1 MTFARYVFALAAVWG
16 IAVLTPFYW
25 LIDITG
31 RRYTT
36 PTEYPHFF
44 YGFFGVALVWQ
55 CAFLLIATNPA
66 RYRPFML
73 VAAAEK
79 LAYIVTLAVL
89 HSQNRITA
97 VDTQAAWPDG
107 LLGVLFVIAFL
118 RTGRARLDGKLAA
131 RAPQF

>member
-31 RRYTT
+31 RRYNT
-36 PTEYPHFF
+36 PTQHPHFF

-66 RYRPFML
+66 RYRPFTL
-73 VAAAEK
+73 IAAAEK
-79 LAYIVTLAVL
+79 LAYIVTLTVL
-89 HSQNRITA
+89 YAQNRIAA
-97 VDTQAAWPDG
+97 VNTQAAWPDG
-107 LLGVLFVIAFL
+107 LLGLLFVIAFL
-118 RTGRARLDGKLAA
+118 RTGQRT
-131 RAPQF
+131 P